1 MIGELTVQPLSA
13 LCDSASRDGTTLAL
27 LACSP
32 EAVESTLEALH
43 VSGIDSVLM
52 LTPVLRPKHP
62 EGMNVTYFRM
72 PCALKTLAA
81 SAPAQPAQPGCCCGS

>member
-1 MIGELTVQPLSA
+1 
-13 LCDSASRDGTTLAL
+13 
-27 LACSP
+27 
-32 EAVESTLEALH
+32 
-43 VSGIDSVLM
+43 M

-81 SAPAQPAQPGCCCGS
+81 SGITPSASPPCCG

>member
-1 MIGELTVQPLSA
+1 
-13 LCDSASRDGTTLAL
+13 
-27 LACSP
+27 
-32 EAVESTLEALH
+32 
-43 VSGIDSVLM
+43 M

-81 SAPAQPAQPGCCCGS
+81 SAPAQGSPCCG